1 MGLLVVALG
10 AVAVA
15 AGLESLVPTAAFFD
29 DCDTERCFCLYFNI
43 FRRDALFSTDS
54 LLDYF
59 STLNGFDS
67 TSLRKGRSPAPS
79 KHSCACVA
87 AAQPSLLSD
96 RTSFACVLHISP
108 ARTAHAADESLCP
121 CALSR

>member
-67 TSLRKGRSPAPS
+67 TSPRKGPFTSSEQTQLCLCRSSPAITAERP
-79 KHSCACVA
+79 
-87 AAQPSLLSD
+87 D
-96 RTSFACVLHISP
+96 VLC
-108 ARTAHAADESLCP
+108 LCP
-121 CALSR
+121 SHQSCQNSTRC